1 MSFHRDP
8 PDPPLPSR
16 WQTPLRISA
25 ELGWY
30 DLFSRGARDWLRH
43 NEKVRESVE
52 KSLPNLIAGPEVLT
66 GPEGRTVLVPVRLA
80 EHARFRLRDP
90 ESETGAGQ
98 GDGEP
103 GQVLRP
109 GQPQQGEDRGGNE
122 AGSGQGDLQFVL
134 ELKVEDVLDWL
145 WEELKLPDLKPKQSG
160 RVEDADFVRE
170 GWDKRGVRSR
180 LDRRRTV
187 KQAIRRRAIQSDP
200 APFTDDDLR
209 FRQLVRR
216 QKPATNAAVI
226 FALDVSGSMGETE
239 RQLAKTF
246 FFFALQGLRRQ
257 YSKVETAFLAH
268 SAEAWEFSEAQ
279 FFQTSGTGGT
289 VSSTVFKL
297 GQQVVRERFDPS
309 QYNVYLFYASDGE
322 NLVDDREA
330 ASESL
335 RELAGNLNYG
345 GFIEIRPAYGISPET
360 ELAGV
365 FARLERE
372 GLPLGMARVTGR
384 EDVWNALRQ
393 FFQDQLTRA
402 EAA

>member
-1 MSFHRDP
+1 MSDYGG
-8 PDPPLPSR
+8 PLRSR
-16 WQTPLRISA
+16 WQTSSRISA
-25 ELGWY
+25 EIGWY

-52 KSLPNLIAGPEVLT
+52 KSLPNLIAGPDVLT
-66 GPEGRTVLVPVRLA
+66 GSGGGTVLVPVRLA

-98 GDGEP
+98 GAGEP

-109 GQPQQGEDRGGNE
+109 GQPQQGEEKGGE

-134 ELKVEDVLDWL
+134 ELKIEDVLDWL
-145 WEELKLPDLKPKQSG
+145 WEELKLPDLKPKQSA
-160 RVEDADFVRE
+160 REEDNGLVRE

-187 KQAIRRRAIQSDP
+187 KQAIRRRAIQTNP

-209 FRQLVRR
+209 FRQLVKR
-216 QKPATNAAVI
+216 QRPATNAAVI
-226 FALDVSGSMGETE
+226 FAIDVSGSMGETE

-246 FFFALQGLRRQ
+246 FFFALQGIRRQ

-268 SAEAWEFSEAQ
+268 SAEAWEFNESQ

-297 GQQVVRERFDPS
+297 GKEVVRERFDPS

-322 NLVDDREA
+322 NLVDDREPA
-330 ASESL
+330 TESL
-335 RELAGNLNYG
+335 RDLCEGLNYG

-360 ELAGV
+360 EMAGV
-365 FARLERE
+365 VARLQRE
-372 GLPLGMARVTGR
+372 DLPLGMARVTNR
-384 EDVWNALRQ
+384 DDVWNALRQ
-393 FFQDQLTRA
+393 FFQDQQTRA

>member
-1 MSFHRDP
+1 MSFYRDSV
-8 PDPPLPSR
+8 SR
-16 WQTPLRISA
+16 WQPPIRISA
-25 ELGWY
+25 EVGWY

-52 KSLPNLIAGPEVLT
+52 KTLPNLIAGPDVLS
-66 GPEGRTVLVPVRLA
+66 GPGGGTVLVPVRLA

-98 GDGEP
+98 GAGEP

-109 GQPQQGEDRGGNE
+109 GQPQQGQDQGGNQ

-145 WEELKLPDLKPKQSG
+145 WEELKLPDLKPKQSA
-160 RVEDADFVRE
+160 RQDDVEFVRE

-187 KQAIRRRAIQSDP
+187 KQAIRRRAIQEDP
-200 APFTDDDLR
+200 APFVDDDLR

-216 QKPATNAAVI
+216 ERPATNAAVI

-246 FFFALQGLRRQ
+246 FFFALQGIRRQ
-257 YSKVETAFLAH
+257 YAKVSVAFVAH
-268 SAEAWEFSEAQ
+268 SAEAWEFNESQ

-289 VSSTVFKL
+289 VSSTAFKL
-297 GQQVVRERFDPS
+297 SQEIIRERFDPS

-322 NLVDDREA
+322 NLVDDRELA
-330 ASESL
+330 NDSLNEVCAS
-335 RELAGNLNYG
+335 LNYC

-360 ELAGV
+360 EMAGIV
-365 FARLERE
+365 SRLMRTN
-372 GLPLGMARVTGR
+372 LPLGMARVTGR
-384 EDVWNALRQ
+384 EDVLAALRQ
-393 FFQDQLTRA
+393 FFQEQQARA

>member
-1 MSFHRDP
+1 MSVRRD
-8 PDPPLPSR
+8 PLPSR
-16 WQTPLRISA
+16 WQPSMRIST
-25 ELGWY
+25 EVGWY

-52 KSLPNLIAGPEVLT
+52 KSLPNLVAGPDVMS
-66 GPEGRTVLVPVRLA
+66 GPGGGTVLVPVRLA

-98 GDGEP
+98 GAGEP
-103 GQVLRP
+103 GQVLKP
-109 GQPQQGEDRGGNE
+109 GQPPQGDQASGSE

-145 WEELKLPDLKPKQSG
+145 WEELKLPDLKPKQSA
-160 RVEDADFVRE
+160 RQEDADYVRE
-170 GWDKRGVRSR
+170 GWDKRGARSR

-187 KQAIRRRAIQSDP
+187 KQAIRRRAIQVNP
-200 APFTDDDLR
+200 TPFTDDDLR
-209 FRQLVRR
+209 FRQLVKRER
-216 QKPATNAAVI
+216 PATNAAVI

-246 FFFALQGLRRQ
+246 FFFALQGIRRQ
-257 YSKVETAFLAH
+257 YAKVEVAFVAH
-268 SAEAWEFSEAQ
+268 SAEAWEFNEQQ

-289 VSSTVFKL
+289 VSSTAFKL
-297 GQQVVRERFDPS
+297 SREIIQARYDPS

-322 NLVDDREA
+322 NLVDDREPSTEA
-330 ASESL
+330 L
-335 RELAGNLNYG
+335 REVCQGLNYG

-360 ELAGV
+360 ELAGI
-365 FARLERE
+365 FARVQRE

-393 FFQDQLTRA
+393 FFREQQARA

>member
-1 MSFHRDP
+1 MSFGRD
-8 PDPPLPSR
+8 PLPSR
-16 WQTPLRISA
+16 WQPASRISA
-25 ELGWY
+25 EIGWY

-52 KSLPNLIAGPEVLT
+52 ASLPNLIAGPDVLT
-66 GPEGRTVLVPVRLA
+66 GSGGGTVLVPVRLA

-98 GDGEP
+98 GAGEP
-103 GQVLRP
+103 GQTLRP
-109 GQPQQGEDRGGNE
+109 GQPQQGKDQGGK
-122 AGSGQGDLQFVL
+122 AGSGEGELQFVL

-145 WEELKLPDLKPKQSG
+145 WEELKLPDLKPKQSA
-160 RVEDADFVRE
+160 REEDSEYVRE

-187 KQAIRRRAIQSDP
+187 KQAIRRRAIQTDP
-200 APFTDDDLR
+200 KPFTDDDLR

-216 QKPATNAAVI
+216 PRPATNAAVI

-246 FFFALQGLRRQ
+246 FFFALQGIRRQ
-257 YSKVETAFLAH
+257 YAKVETAFIAH
-268 SAEAWEFSEAQ
+268 SAEAWEFNESQ

-289 VSSTVFKL
+289 VSSAAFALSRDVI
-297 GQQVVRERFDPS
+297 RERFDPS

-322 NLVDDREA
+322 NLVDDRDPA
-330 ASESL
+330 TESL
-335 RELAGNLNYG
+335 REICGSLNYG
-345 GFIEIRPAYGISPET
+345 AFIEIRPAYGISPET
-360 ELAGV
+360 EMAGV
-365 FARLERE
+365 VSRLQRE
-372 GLPLGMARVTGR
+372 DLPFGMARVTNR
-384 EDVWNALRQ
+384 DDVWNALRQ
-393 FFQDQLTRA
+393 FFQDQQARA

>member
-1 MSFHRDP
+1 MSFFRDSV
-8 PDPPLPSR
+8 SR
-16 WQTPLRISA
+16 WQPALRICT
-25 ELGWY
+25 EVGWY

-52 KSLPNLIAGPEVLT
+52 KTLPNLIAGPDVLS
-66 GPEGRTVLVPVRLA
+66 GPGGGTVLVPVRLA

-90 ESETGAGQ
+90 ETETGAGQ
-98 GDGEP
+98 GAGEP

-109 GQPQQGEDRGGNE
+109 GQPQQGQNQGGGE

-145 WEELKLPDLKPKQSG
+145 WEELKLPDLKPKQSA
-160 RVEDADFVRE
+160 RQDDVDYVRE

-187 KQAIRRRAIQSDP
+187 KQAIRRRAIQEDP

-216 QKPATNAAVI
+216 DRPATNAAVI

-246 FFFALQGLRRQ
+246 FFFALQGIRRQ
-257 YSKVETAFLAH
+257 YAKVSVAFVAH
-268 SAEAWEFSEAQ
+268 SAEAWEFNESQ

-289 VSSTVFKL
+289 VSSTAFKL
-297 GQQVVRERFDPS
+297 SQELIRERFDPS

-322 NLVDDREA
+322 NLVDDRELA
-330 ASESL
+330 TDSL
-335 RELAGNLNYG
+335 REVCGLLNYC

-360 ELAGV
+360 EMAGLV
-365 FARLERE
+365 SRLMRTN
-372 GLPLGMARVTGR
+372 LPLGMARVTGR
-384 EDVWNALRQ
+384 EDVWAALRQ
-393 FFQDQLTRA
+393 FFQEQQARA
-402 EAA
+402 EVA

>member
-1 MSFHRDP
+1 MNVGRP
-8 PDPPLPSR
+8 PVRSR
-16 WQTPLRISA
+16 WQQSSRISA
-25 ELGWY
+25 EIGWY

-52 KSLPNLIAGPEVLT
+52 NTLPNLIAGPDVLS
-66 GPEGRTVLVPVRLA
+66 GAGGGTVLVPVRLA

-90 ESETGAGQ
+90 ESQTGAGQ
-98 GDGEP
+98 GAGEP

-109 GQPQQGEDRGGNE
+109 GQPQPGDQQGSD

-145 WEELKLPDLKPKQSG
+145 WEELKLPDLKPKSSG
-160 RVEDADFVRE
+160 RVEDDEFVRE

-187 KQAIRRRAIQSDP
+187 KQAIRRRAIQEDP
-200 APFTDDDLR
+200 APFVDDDLR

-216 QKPATNAAVI
+216 HKPATNAAVI

-246 FFFALQGLRRQ
+246 FFFALQGIRRQ
-257 YSKVETAFLAH
+257 YGKVETAFLAH
-268 SAEAWEFSEAQ
+268 SAEAWEFNESQ

-297 GQQVVRERFDPS
+297 AKDVIRDRYDPS
-309 QYNVYLFYASDGE
+309 QYNVYVFYASDGE
-322 NLVDDREA
+322 NLVDDREPA
-330 ASESL
+330 AETL
-335 RELAGNLNYG
+335 RELCTGINHV
-345 GFIEIRPAYGISPET
+345 GFVEIRPAYGISPET
-360 ELAGV
+360 EMAGV
-365 FARLERE
+365 ISRMQSED
-372 GLPLGMARVTGR
+372 LPLGMARVTNR

-393 FFQDQLTRA
+393 FFQDQQTRT
-402 EAA
+402 EAP

>member
-1 MSFHRDP
+1 MNVVRP
-8 PDPPLPSR
+8 PVRSR
-16 WQTPLRISA
+16 WQQSSRISA
-25 ELGWY
+25 EIGWY

-52 KSLPNLIAGPEVLT
+52 KTLPNLIAGPDVLS
-66 GPEGRTVLVPVRLA
+66 GSGGGTVLVPVRLA

-90 ESETGAGQ
+90 ESQTGAGQ
-98 GDGEP
+98 GAGEP

-109 GQPQQGEDRGGNE
+109 GQSQSGEEQGSE

-145 WEELKLPDLKPKQSG
+145 WEELKLPDLKPKTSG
-160 RVEDADFVRE
+160 RVEDDEFVRE

-187 KQAIRRRAIQSDP
+187 KQAIRRRAIQEDP
-200 APFTDDDLR
+200 APFIDDDLR

-216 QKPATNAAVI
+216 HKPATSAAVI

-246 FFFALQGLRRQ
+246 FFFALQGIRRQ
-257 YSKVETAFLAH
+257 YAKVETAFLAH

-297 GQQVVRERFDPS
+297 AKDVIRDRYDPS
-309 QYNVYLFYASDGE
+309 QYNVYVFYASDGE
-322 NLVDDREA
+322 NLVDDREPA
-330 ASESL
+330 TETL
-335 RELAGNLNYG
+335 RELCVGINHV
-345 GFIEIRPAYGISPET
+345 GFVEIRPAYGISPET
-360 ELAGV
+360 EMAGV
-365 FARLERE
+365 LTRLKSED
-372 GLPLGMARVTGR
+372 LPLGMARVTNR

-393 FFQDQLTRA
+393 FFQDQQTQA
-402 EAA
+402 EAP

>member
-1 MSFHRDP
+1 MSLYREP
-8 PDPPLPSR
+8 PASR
-16 WQTPLRISA
+16 WQSSVRIST
-25 ELGWY
+25 EVSWY

-52 KSLPNLIAGPEVLT
+52 KSLPNLIAGPDVLS
-66 GPEGRTVLVPVRLA
+66 GQGGGTVLVPVRLA
-80 EHARFRLRDP
+80 EHARFRLRDA

-98 GDGEP
+98 GAGEP
-103 GQVLRP
+103 GQILRP
-109 GQPQQGEDRGGNE
+109 GQPQQGDEKAGNE

-145 WEELKLPDLKPKQSG
+145 WEELKLPDLKPKESSRQDD
-160 RVEDADFVRE
+160 VDYVRE

-187 KQAIRRRAIQSDP
+187 KQAIRRRAIQTDP

-216 QKPATNAAVI
+216 ERPATNAAVI

-246 FFFALQGLRRQ
+246 FFFALQGIRRQ
-257 YSKVETAFLAH
+257 YAKVETAFLAH
-268 SAEAWEFSEAQ
+268 SAEAWEFNEAQ

-297 GQQVVRERFDPS
+297 SKEVIKERYDPS

-322 NLVDDREA
+322 NLVDDRELA
-330 ASESL
+330 TESL
-335 RELAGNLNYG
+335 REVCKDLNYG

-360 ELAGV
+360 EMAGIY
-365 FARLERE
+365 ARMQSEAM
-372 GLPLGMARVTGR
+372 PLSLARVTSR
-384 EDVWNALRQ
+384 DDVWNALRQ
-393 FFQDQLTRA
+393 FFQEQQARA

>member
-1 MSFHRDP
+1 MSDSGG
-8 PDPPLPSR
+8 PLSR

-25 ELGWY
+25 EIGWY

-52 KSLPNLIAGPEVLT
+52 KTLPNLISGPDVLT
-66 GPEGRTVLVPVRLA
+66 GAGGRTKKKTKKLA

-98 GDGEP
+98 GAGDP

-109 GQPQQGEDRGGNE
+109 GQPQPGDDKGSE

-145 WEELKLPDLKPKQSG
+145 WEELKLPDLKPKQSA
-160 RVEDADFVRE
+160 REDDDEFVRE

-187 KQAIRRRAIQSDP
+187 KQAIRRRAIQTNP

-209 FRQLVRR
+209 FRQLERR
-216 QKPATNAAVI
+216 HKPATNAAVI
-226 FALDVSGSMGETE
+226 FAFEVSGSMAETE
-239 RQLAKTF
+239 RQLAKPF
-246 FFFALQGLRRQ
+246 FFFALQGIRRQ
-257 YSKVETAFLAH
+257 YAKVETAFIAH
-268 SAEAWEFSEAQ
+268 SAEAWEFNESQ

-297 GQQVVRERFDPS
+297 AKDVTKER
-309 QYNVYLFYASDGE
+309 
-322 NLVDDREA
+322 
-330 ASESL
+330 
-335 RELAGNLNYG
+335 
-345 GFIEIRPAYGISPET
+345 
-360 ELAGV
+360 
-365 FARLERE
+365 
-372 GLPLGMARVTGR
+372 
-384 EDVWNALRQ
+384 
-393 FFQDQLTRA
+393 
-402 EAA
+402 

>member
-1 MSFHRDP
+1 MSLYGD
-8 PDPPLPSR
+8 PLPSR
-16 WQTPLRISA
+16 WQPTLRISA
-25 ELGWY
+25 EIGWY

-43 NEKVRESVE
+43 NEKIRESVE
-52 KSLPNLIAGPEVLT
+52 KSLPNLIAGPDVLS
-66 GPEGRTVLVPVRLA
+66 GGGGGTVLVPVRLA

-98 GDGEP
+98 GAGEP

-109 GQPQQGEDRGGNE
+109 GQPQQGQDKGGNE

-145 WEELKLPDLKPKQSG
+145 REELKLPDLKPKKSG
-160 RVEDADFVRE
+160 RVEDDEFVRE

-187 KQAIRRRAIQSDP
+187 KQAIRRRAIQTDP

-216 QKPATNAAVI
+216 KRPATNAAVI
-226 FALDVSGSMGETE
+226 FAIDVSGSMGETE

-246 FFFALQGLRRQ
+246 FFFALQGIRRQ
-257 YSKVETAFLAH
+257 YAKVETAFVAH
-268 SAEAWEFSEAQ
+268 SAEAWEFNEAQ

-289 VSSTVFKL
+289 VSSTAFNLSKEII
-297 GQQVVRERFDPS
+297 RERYDPS
-309 QYNVYLFYASDGE
+309 NYNVYLFYASDGE
-322 NLVDDREA
+322 NLVDDREPA
-330 ASESL
+330 ADSL
-335 RELAGNLNYG
+335 RELCQGLNYT

-360 ELAGV
+360 EMAGICS
-365 FARLERE
+365 RLQRE
-372 GLPLGMARVTGR
+372 NVPLGMARVTNR
-384 EDVWNALRQ
+384 DDVWNALRQ
-393 FFQDQLTRA
+393 FFQDQQARA
-402 EAA
+402 DVQV

>member
-1 MSFHRDP
+1 MTDYGG
-8 PDPPLPSR
+8 PLSR
-16 WQTPLRISA
+16 WQPPLRISA
-25 ELGWY
+25 EIGWY

-52 KSLPNLIAGPEVLT
+52 KSLPNLIAGPDVLS
-66 GPEGRTVLVPVRLA
+66 GSGGGTVLVPVRLA

-98 GDGEP
+98 GAGEP

-109 GQPQQGEDRGGNE
+109 GQPQQGDEKGSE
-122 AGSGQGDLQFVL
+122 AGSGNGDLQFVL
-134 ELKVEDVLDWL
+134 ELKIEDVLDWL
-145 WEELKLPDLKPKQSG
+145 WEELKLPDLKPKQSA
-160 RVEDADFVRE
+160 REEDDEYVRE

-187 KQAIRRRAIQSDP
+187 KQAIRRRAIQTNP

-209 FRQLVRR
+209 FRQLVKR
-216 QKPATNAAVI
+216 QRPATNAAVI

-246 FFFALQGLRRQ
+246 FFFALQGIRRQ
-257 YSKVETAFLAH
+257 YAKVETAFIAH
-268 SAEAWEFSEAQ
+268 SAEAWEFNESQ

-289 VSSTVFKL
+289 VSSTAFKMS
-297 GQQVVRERFDPS
+297 QEVMRERFDPS
-309 QYNVYLFYASDGE
+309 QYNVYVFYASDGE
-322 NLVDDREA
+322 NLVDDRELA
-330 ASESL
+330 ADSL
-335 RELAGNLNYG
+335 RELCGGLNYA

-360 ELAGV
+360 EMAGV
-365 FARLERE
+365 VSRLQQEN
-372 GLPLGMARVTGR
+372 LPLGMARVTNR
-384 EDVWNALRQ
+384 DDVWNALRQ
-393 FFQDQLTRA
+393 FFQDQQTRA

>member
-1 MSFHRDP
+1 MSGPREF
-8 PDPPLPSR
+8 LPSR
-16 WQTPLRISA
+16 WQHPLRISA
-25 ELGWY
+25 EIGWY

-52 KSLPNLIAGPEVLT
+52 KSLPQLIAGPDVIS
-66 GPEGRTVLVPVRLA
+66 GPGGGTLLVPVRLA
-80 EHARFRLRDP
+80 EHSRFRLRDP
-90 ESETGAGQ
+90 ESESGAGQ
-98 GDGEP
+98 GAGAP

-109 GQPQQGEDRGGNE
+109 GQPQQGDKKGSE

-145 WEELKLPDLKPKQSG
+145 WEELKLPDLKPKQSA
-160 RVEDADFVRE
+160 REDDDDFVRE

-187 KQAIRRRAIQSDP
+187 KQAIRRRAIQSHP

-216 QKPATNAAVI
+216 QRPATNAVVI
-226 FALDVSGSMGETE
+226 FAIDVSGSMGETE

-246 FFFALQGLRRQ
+246 FFFALQGIRRQ
-257 YSKVETAFLAH
+257 YAKVETAFIAH
-268 SAEAWEFSEAQ
+268 SAEAWEFNEAQ

-297 GQQVVRERFDPS
+297 GQEIVRERFDPS

-330 ASESL
+330 ANDSL
-335 RELAGNLNYG
+335 RELSQSLNYG

-360 ELAGV
+360 ELAGI
-365 FARLERE
+365 FAKLQRDD
-372 GLPLGMARVTGR
+372 LPLGMARVTGR

-393 FFQDQLTRA
+393 FFQEQKTRA
-402 EAA
+402 ESP